1 MFPFNRY
8 VLLTVDTEA
17 LPRRAQDNH
26 VQRLVW
32 GEYASGTAGIR
43 EMCAIGDELGVKHVF
58 FTDLCATLG
67 QQAQMLEAVRWLDK
81 QGQDVQLHT
90 HPETLPK
97 TFWTEHGLDARPKLM
112 NDYQDQARAEF
123 VFRHFGKLI
132 SDVTGKPILAHRA
145 GSFRWNALT
154 IRALRAVGIPLSFNQ
169 SMRAALLKRCP
180 TGLPDCLP
188 YVWSNGTIEVPVT
201 ERFKPGVS
209 DAKPDRWSSLTYPES
224 SYFQYGSRP
233 TTFWK
238 DPLWSLPKVS
248 VVLMHSWSLLDLDE
262 NGHFQYTND
271 RLLEGYRL
279 FMQRVVKDYD
289 VITTADFLDLQAR
302 GKIRLSRTVNLEQV
316 ETQV

>member
-1 MFPFNRY
+1 MLNRRY
-8 VLLTVDTEA
+8 ILLTVDVEA
-17 LPRRAQDNH
+17 LSGRAVEQH

-32 GEYASGTAGIR
+32 GKHSAGTAGIR
-43 EMCAIGDELGVKHVF
+43 EMSSIGDEFGAKHVF
-58 FTDLCATLG
+58 FADLCATLEH
-67 QQAQMLEAVRWLDK
+67 QTQMLDAVRWLNQ
-81 QGQDVQLHT
+81 QGQDVQLHA

-97 TFWTEHGLDARPKLM
+97 SFWVDRGLDHRPALM
-112 NDYQDQARAEF
+112 NEYKDQSRAEF

-154 IRALRAVGIPLSFNQ
+154 IRALQAVGIPLSFNQ
-169 SMRAALLKRCP
+169 SMRAAFLKRCP
-180 TGLPDCLP
+180 VGQPDCLP
-188 YVWSNGTIEVPVT
+188 YAWSNGTIEVPVT
-201 ERFKPGVS
+201 ERFTPS
-209 DAKPDRWSSLTYPES
+209 RSEAHPDRWSSLTYPES

-248 VVLMHSWSLLDLDE
+248 VVLMHSWSLLELDE
-262 NGHFQYTND
+262 NGHFHYTND

-279 FMQRVVKDYD
+279 FLQRIVKDYD
-289 VITTADFLDLQAR
+289 VITTAEFLDLQAR

>member
-1 MFPFNRY
+1 MLNRRY
-8 VLLTVDTEA
+8 ILLTVDTEA
-17 LPRRAQDNH
+17 LQGRASSNH

-32 GEYASGTAGIR
+32 GEYAGGTAGVR
-43 EMCAIGDELGVKHVF
+43 EMCRIGSEFGAKHVF
-58 FTDLCATLG
+58 FVDLCATWG
-67 QQAQMLEAVRWLDK
+67 MQEQMLDVVRWLDQ

-97 TFWTEHGLDARPKLM
+97 VFWDQFGLSSRPRMM
-112 NDYQDQARAEF
+112 NEYQNKERAEF
-123 VFRHFGKLI
+123 ILRHFGALI
-132 SDVTGKPILAHRA
+132 SDVTGKAILAHRA
-145 GSFRWNALT
+145 GSFRWNSHT
-154 IRALRAVGIPLSFNQ
+154 MRALQSVGIPLSFNQ
-169 SMRAALLKRCP
+169 SMRAALLGRCP
-180 TGLPDCLP
+180 LGRGDCLP
-188 YVWSNGTIEVPVT
+188 YAWSNGTIEVPVT
-201 ERFKPGVS
+201 ERFTPGMS
-209 DAKPDRWSSLTYPES
+209 DVKPDRWSSLTYPES

-279 FMQRVVKDYD
+279 FLQRVVKDYD